1 METNNANAAVV
12 TRSTAKKRKKRGPA
26 GEIWWRFR
34 KSPSAMIG
42 LVIVVFMILI
52 ALLADVIAPSVGINP
67 AYDIQDLN
75 NRFQPPSLEHLMG
88 TDDLGRDVLA
98 RVVHGS
104 RTSLSVGALTVTASM
119 IVGSLLGLI
128 AGYFGR
134 YADNII
140 MRFVDVILS
149 IPAVLLA
156 ISISAALEPGFTTII
171 IAIGIGAAPI
181 YARVMR
187 ASVLSIREQE
197 FVEAARA
204 IGASNFRIIFKHILP
219 NCMAPI
225 IVQGTMGIGY
235 AILWTAAL
243 GFFGLG
249 IQPPTPEWGTM
260 LAGARQHIRDHSHM
274 VFFPG
279 LSIAMVI
286 IALNMMGDGLRDAF
300 DPRLKR

>member
-1 METNNANAAVV
+1 M
-12 TRSTAKKRKKRGPA
+12 
-26 GEIWWRFR
+26 
-34 KSPSAMIG
+34 
-42 LVIVVFMILI
+42 
-52 ALLADVIAPSVGINP
+52 
-67 AYDIQDLN
+67 
-75 NRFQPPSLEHLMG
+75 
-88 TDDLGRDVLA
+88 LA

-104 RTSLSVGALTVTASM
+104 RTSLSVGAITVTVSL
-119 IVGSLLGLI
+119 ITGSILGLI

-134 YADNII
+134 FADNII
-140 MRFVDVILS
+140 MRFVDIILS

-171 IAIGIGAAPI
+171 IAIGVGAVPL
-181 YARVMR
+181 YARIMR

-204 IGASNFRIIFKHILP
+204 IGTSKFRIIFRQILP

-225 IVQGTMGIGY
+225 IVQATMGMGY
-235 AILWTAAL
+235 AILWAAAL

-260 LAGARQHIRDHSHM
+260 LSGARQYIRDHWHM

-279 LSIAMVI
+279 LSIAMII